1 MGASLY
7 QACPHLH
14 QSPLTLLTLLHKM
27 YFYKAYYALTL
38 LMSVY
43 LLYVCVRIETYER
56 RDVWPVT
63 LTPMES
69 GTLRFAP

>member
-7 QACPHLH
+7 QVCLPLL
-14 QSPLTLLTLLHKM
+14 QSPFMLLIFVHKM
-27 YFYKAYYALTL
+27 YFYKAYYALIL

-43 LLYVCVRIETYER
+43 LLYLCIRVETYER
-56 RDVWPVT
+56 RDILPVT

-69 GTLRFAP
+69 GTLRLAP